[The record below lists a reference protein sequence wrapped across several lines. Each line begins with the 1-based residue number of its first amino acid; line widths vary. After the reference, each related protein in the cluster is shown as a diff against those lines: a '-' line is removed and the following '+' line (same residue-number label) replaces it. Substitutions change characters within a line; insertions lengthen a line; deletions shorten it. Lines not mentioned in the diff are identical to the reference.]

1 MTQPPHDQNHIVPPP
16 VTYFPEDL
24 PLADPNLPWER
35 FEAFSEEFISRLP
48 GVVETH
54 RYGRQ
59 GSGQRGIDIFAY
71 FENGEKWAF
80 QCRQRRSF
88 TASNATTAIEDTTYT
103 ADRFILMLSRTATSS
118 VRDVYTEY
126 PSWDIWDVGDISR
139 KVRELEMNS
148 AARLVETHFGVAWR
162 SAFLGLHGLTSFLSP
177 DEFFQSFLN
186 TSALFN
192 HAWDLVGR
200 SQHLSEAHEF
210 VGSRQQK
217 VAILVGRGG
226 IGKSKFLHAFSET
239 FDDEH
244 DGMSLWFAAEGLTLT
259 PEGADHLPYSPCVIV
274 MDDAHRR
281 SDLPTLLAMSRQRSH
296 PVKLLLSCRPQGL
309 SPLRSQLSRVGFDV
323 QEIAEL
329 PAISEL
335 TREEV
340 TQLGRQSLGSEFAF
354 LADKLAAATWDC
366 PLVTV
371 IGGQLLARRAIAP
384 ELLERDEE
392 FRQTVL
398 TRFRDILVGEVGN
411 QIDPT
416 LCRDLLDLIASVQ
429 PIRVNN
435 EQALNAEAEFLGV
448 SRPSLLSNLGILE
461 EAGVL
466 LRRGYT
472 LRIVPDVLA
481 DHILHNANVTPQG
494 QLTGYADLI
503 FEKFASLCPSE
514 LLRNLSELDW
524 RLRSSDAQAAD
535 LLGRVWR
542 KIEQEFRDAPNSGRC
557 SILKILREVAVY
569 QPAKTLELVEFAMR
583 NTATAS
589 ENLGLSQF
597 YEYTH
602 DDVLHELPALLR
614 RVCFNIDF
622 IHRCCGVLWEL
633 GRDDV
638 RRLNQL
644 PDHPMRV
651 LADLGSYE
659 IGKPYI
665 VNEKVLDAV
674 EEMLET
680 PGFHGHAHSPL
691 AIIDPMMAKTGS
703 SAHSEGHSFVYRSF
717 VLRIDGI
724 REIRQRALSLIVRCL
739 RTGDLKATLRSL
751 QSLEGTLREPV
762 AEFNTIISDEDREQW
777 RTEQLEILNHIAD
790 LAERSTEPV
799 TLLEIRSILSWHRN
813 YSPSDD
819 IKRIS
824 DDIVSSISETFEFRL
839 SQHLMNSFPLEVTE
853 SVTTDSED
861 RYRFHQEQIDLAR
874 RAFVD
879 EFLNHSVY
887 PQEAYNILTDRIR
900 TMVQVGIQLHPQLIL
915 GLLGRSDP
923 EFAASLCDIV
933 VDNSDG
939 EIAPYLN
946 ALLTPVRIWSAERA
960 RDIDQRA
967 LEEGSTVLC
976 GGVALSYR
984 SGSWTD
990 NATETDIENIK
1001 ELLNHGDIGVKGAA
1015 IAALNVLAEVRR
1027 QDAIELASAVEIG
1040 DSDFLAN
1047 ELCQLF
1053 YGGWTIPFDEL
1064 TPDDIG
1070 AILSK
1075 LEDVNEI
1082 QEYMI
1087 NTFLVRASEVD
1098 ARAVV
1103 GLLLNRIMND
1113 RNSDPLYHA
1122 LPLLGF
1128 DQPLTGFSTSSER
1141 EDILRGVRDISV
1153 ESSPAIRYW
1162 LPELFREISL
1172 GFKSDAALNVL
1183 NEWVNSGSP
1192 EKIRAA
1198 SQLTFRA
1205 HPNFVFENVEFV
1217 SNLLECAHVAN
1228 EETFVNVSG
1237 DLMASASSGTRSG
1250 TPGEPFPEDVA
1261 LRDNAS
1267 AIADQFDLGSPA
1279 NRFYASLAQNAEA
1292 TIQDHLL
1299 RDAEEAW

>member
-1 MTQPPHDQNHIVPPP
+1 MTQQSQDRQYVVPPP
-16 VTYFPEDL
+16 VTYFPDSL
-24 PLADPNLPWER
+24 PLGTLPWER
-35 FEAFSEEFISRLP
+35 FEVFCDDLISRLP
-48 GVVETH
+48 GVEEAH
-54 RYGRQ
+54 QYGGQ
-59 GSGQRGIDIFAY
+59 GSTQRGIDIFAD
-71 FENGEKWAF
+71 FENGERWAF
-80 QCRQRRSF
+80 QCKRRRSF
-88 TASNATTAIEDTTYT
+88 SESDATTAIEDTTYN
-103 ADRFILMLSRTATSS
+103 ADHYILMLSRAAATG
-118 VRDVYTEY
+118 VRDACDAN
-126 PSWDIWDVGDISR
+126 PSWDVWDAGDISR
-139 KVRELEMNS
+139 KVRELEMHS
-148 AARLVETHFGVAWR
+148 GARLVETHFGSAWR
-162 SAFLGLHGLTSFLSP
+162 QAFLGLQGLTPFLPP
-177 DEFFQSFLN
+177 DEFFRPFS
-186 TSALFN
+186 TRSTLFN
-192 HAWDLVGR
+192 HAWHLVGR
-200 SQHLSEAHEF
+200 SDQISQINEF
-210 VGSRQQK
+210 IESPQLKVGL
-217 VAILVGRGG
+217 LVGRGG
-226 IGKSKFLHAFSET
+226 IGKSKILNAIAET
-239 FDDEH
+239 FTHQH
-244 DGMSLWFAAEGLTLT
+244 DGISLWFAAEGVILTS
-259 PEGADHLPYSPCVIV
+259 EGVDYLPFEPCVVVI
-274 MDDAHRR
+274 DDAHRR
-281 SDLPTLLAMSRQRSH
+281 SDIRTLLAMARQRPH
-296 PVKLLLSCRPQGL
+296 ATKLILSCRPEGVGN
-309 SPLRSQLSRVGFDV
+309 LRSQLSHGSFDA
-323 QEIAEL
+323 QEIQIL
-329 PAISEL
+329 PAVTEL
-335 TREEV
+335 SREEV
-340 TQLGRQSLGSEFAF
+340 TELGRQSLGLEFAF
-354 LADKLAAATWDC
+354 LAERLAAATWDC

-384 ELLERDEE
+384 GLLERDEE

-398 TRFRDILVGEVGN
+398 TRFRDILVGEVGD
-411 QIDPT
+411 QIDAT
-416 LCRDLLDLIASVQ
+416 QCRRLLDLVASVQ

-435 EQALNAEAEFLGV
+435 EQALDAEAEFLDI
-448 SRPSLLSNLGILE
+448 SRPSLISNLGILE

-583 NTATAS
+583 NPAS
-589 ENLGLSQF
+589 ALEDPYLSQI

-614 RVCFNIDF
+614 QVCFNIDF

-651 LADLGSYE
+651 LADLGSYDIE
-659 IGKPYI
+659 KPYI

-680 PGFHGHAHSPL
+680 PDFHGHAHSPL
-691 AIIDPMMAKTGS
+691 GIIDPMMAKTGS

-724 REIRQRALSLIVRCL
+724 RETRQRALSLTVRCL

-751 QSLEGTLREPV
+751 QSLEDALREPV
-762 AEFNTIISDEDREQW
+762 AEFNMTISDEDREQW

-790 LAERSTEPV
+790 VAERSTEPV

-839 SQHLMNSFPLEVTE
+839 SQHLMNSFPLVVTE

-861 RYRFHQEQIDLAR
+861 RYRLHQEQIDSAR
-874 RAFVD
+874 RALVN
-879 EFLNHSVY
+879 ELLNHSVY

-915 GLLGRSDP
+915 GLLGQSDP

-933 VDNSDG
+933 VDNPDG
-939 EIAPYLN
+939 ELAPYLN
-946 ALLTPVRIWSAERA
+946 ALLTPVRTWSAERA

-967 LEEGSTVLC
+967 LDEGSNVLC

-984 SGSWTD
+984 SGSWAD
-990 NATETDIENIK
+990 NVTETDIENIE
-1001 ELLNHGDIGVKGAA
+1001 ELLNHVDIGVRGAA
-1015 IAALNVLAEVRR
+1015 IGALDVLAEVLRR
-1027 QDAIELASAVEIG
+1027 DAIDLAIAVEVG
-1040 DSDFLAN
+1040 NSDFLAH

-1053 YGGWTIPFDEL
+1053 YGGWTLPFDEL
-1064 TPDDIG
+1064 TPDDIR

-1075 LEDVNEI
+1075 LEEVNEI

-1098 ARAVV
+1098 AQAVV
-1103 GLLLNRIMND
+1103 GLLLNRIMNN
-1113 RNSDPLYHA
+1113 RNSDPQYRA
-1122 LPLLGF
+1122 LPVLGF
-1128 DQPLTGFSTSSER
+1128 QHPLTGISTSPEEES
-1141 EDILRGVRDISV
+1141 ILREVRDTFLSASIPVRSRI
-1153 ESSPAIRYW
+1153 PW
-1162 LPELFREISL
+1162 LFREVSF
-1172 GFKSDAALNVL
+1172 GFSSDASLNVL
-1183 NEWVNSGSP
+1183 NEWVNTEIP
-1192 EKIRAA
+1192 DKIKSA
-1198 SQLTFRA
+1198 SQLIFRA
-1205 HPNFVFENVEFV
+1205 PGEFVFENVEFV
-1217 SNLLECAHVAN
+1217 SNLLERAHVAS
-1228 EETFVNVSG
+1228 EETFVEVSG
-1237 DLMASASSGTRSG
+1237 NLMASASSGGRSG

-1267 AIADQFDLGSPA
+1267 AVAGQFAIGSPA

-1292 TIQDHLL
+1292 TIRDHLL
-1299 RDAEEAW
+1299 RDEEEAW